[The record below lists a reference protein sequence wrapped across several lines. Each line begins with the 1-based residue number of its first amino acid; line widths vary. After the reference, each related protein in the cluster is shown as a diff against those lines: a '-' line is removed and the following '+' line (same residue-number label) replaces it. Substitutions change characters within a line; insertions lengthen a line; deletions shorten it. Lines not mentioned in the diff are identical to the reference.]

1 MVLSISAL
9 WSTVQ
14 DAIERRDLEGHLAVL
29 VLNTT
34 FQTSGSTVFPSP
46 WTRAVTNLLAID
58 PIAAGTP
65 HHASDIATLGIHLA
79 LGGALTKRPHTAIGP
94 AGRSH
99 VRRYLLQL
107 VFETTNVFY

>member
-1 MVLSISAL
+1 MKGYNLLRPCKGGESMVLSISAL

-46 WTRAVTNLLAID
+46 WTRAVTDLLAID
-58 PIAAGTP
+58 LIAAGTP
-65 HHASDIATLGIHLA
+65 RHASDILMLTDFFSIQATRSRS
-79 LGGALTKRPHTAIGP
+79 KIGR
-94 AGRSH
+94 AH
-99 VRRYLLQL
+99 V
-107 VFETTNVFY
+107 